1 VPLIPPGRKVL
12 KIKIM
17 TRLRRILTGTAVAV
31 MGCLV
36 VQPAAKADI
45 ITQLVSDAA
54 GTGAA
59 GSCAVGDFCYV
70 YDAML
75 TIGQDIGVGSS
86 WAEFG
91 TIYDLSVAPVVP
103 VDVTGDLATS
113 FTFAS
118 DTTDTVA
125 HLQGPTDS
133 ATLYNLRY
141 TYDETG
147 KIGGLGTFVDLGTF
161 EIDSTAAP
169 SILGGNYDGQAT
181 NVSNSTEDGNVGEIT
196 VPGTAATPEPAS
208 MALMGGALV
217 GLGLLGKKRFKKN

>member
-1 VPLIPPGRKVL
+1 
-12 KIKIM
+12 M
-17 TRLRRILTGTAVAV
+17 TRLRRILTGTALAV
-31 MGCLV
+31 VGCLA

-54 GTGAA
+54 GTGAP
-59 GSCAVGDFCYV
+59 GSCAIGDFCYV
-70 YDAML
+70 YDVML
-75 TIGQDIGVGSS
+75 TVGQTIGVGSS

-91 TIYDLSVAPVVP
+91 TIYDVSAAPVVA

-113 FTFAS
+113 FAFTSSLTNTA
-118 DTTDTVA
+118 A
-125 HLQGPTDS
+125 HLQGPADS

-141 TYDETG
+141 TYNESAPL
-147 KIGGLGTFVDLGTF
+147 GGLGTFVDLGTF
-161 EIDSTAAP
+161 EIDSTGAP

-196 VPGTAATPEPAS
+196 VPGTAAAPEPAS

-217 GLGLLGKKRFKKN
+217 ALGLLGKKRFKKS